1 MSAGRVGSAG
11 AARETVALGETGT
24 VSANGTVDE
33 TDGLGATEPTEAQ
46 PPGHVHVH
54 ERVLGKIVT
63 QASAHAIG
71 VARGDVHAEVSEW
84 GGGIAVRLS
93 TRLPIPDLA
102 DTEAIRAYTPV
113 FERMRDVQSTLAHDL
128 ERMTGRAIRRISVTV
143 NGAVTTER
151 KRVR

>member
-1 MSAGRVGSAG
+1 MSAGRDG
-11 AARETVALGETGT
+11 AI
-24 VSANGTVDE
+24 
-33 TDGLGATEPTEAQ
+33 EPTDTR
-46 PPGHVHVH
+46 PPGRVQVH
-54 ERVLGKIVT
+54 ERVIGKIVT

-71 VARGDVHAEVSEW
+71 VARGDVHAEVAEW

-102 DTEAIRAYTPV
+102 DTEAIRAHTPV
-113 FERMRDVQSTLAHDL
+113 FERMRALQTTLAHDL
-128 ERMTGRAIRRISVTV
+128 ERMTGREIRRISVTV